1 MVRLYESETDRACGI
16 LTDRQF
22 QALAEALEEDD
33 LDEGETALTAEAVDL
48 LEEQGGDQDLV
59 DLLRALLGDRDEVA
73 IRWERS

>member
-1 MVRLYESETDRACGI
+1 MVRVYESETDRACAV
-16 LTDRQF
+16 LSDRQF

-33 LDEGETALTAEAVDL
+33 LDEGDAALTREAIDT

-59 DLLRALLGDRDEVA
+59 DLLRTVLGERDELA